1 MMASQISPI
10 HHLNLLNNK
19 NLEEDHHHFIIIHY
33 YQELEQLLLSPQTQ
47 QQLGLG
53 QPQQQQAPWAL
64 EPRRR
69 HFQEAEEEAIGN
81 IDVGEA
87 PHDGWW

>member
-19 NLEEDHHHFIIIHY
+19 KKIIIII
-33 YQELEQLLLSPQTQ
+33 YQVEQLLLSPQTQ